1 MRHDVG
7 YGTFDQARQGSLQVH
22 MQGMCQVGSK
32 AGGTALG
39 SDYRR
44 CGRGRSVFRKR
55 SRAGFFGR
63 GFDLQQDGDVFFFI
77 QGVGENGE
85 IFCGIGAVRAAVH
98 QCIGAGKDGAGHDE
112 QVSAL
117 AEIEKLNGAA
127 IRPVLVDA
135 LAGGQ
140 AVLFIAADHF
150 HQGGEALVG
159 GREFAGE
166 VHQAFCLCHLFESG
180 GDEDGGFRCQR

>member
-39 SDYRR
+39 SDCSR

-98 QCIGAGKDGAGHDE
+98 QCIGAGKDGAGHG
-112 QVSAL
+112 VSL
-117 AEIEKLNGAA
+117 SVAEVEIADFVAA
-127 IRPVLVDA
+127 VLVELDPV
-135 LAGGQ
+135 AGGTAVIFIQ
-140 AVLFIAADHF
+140 ANNFDQALEARKTGRDFPVR
-150 HQGGEALVG
+150 GERL
-159 GREFAGE
+159 GE
-166 VHQAFCLCHLFESG
+166 TT
-180 GDEDGGFRCQR
+180 